1 MEGVRAP
8 PSFALRASE
17 GKRGVRK
24 IVSETRLAR
33 LFGACPELVVLRLR
47 SARPKTLRL
56 GLSTIDPEAIEWV
69 EGSLEF

>member
-33 LFGACPELVVLRLR
+33 RSSERAKSGGLFGACPELDE
-47 SARPKTLRL
+47 
-56 GLSTIDPEAIEWV
+56 GLLSF
-69 EGSLEF
+69 GQ